1 MKMQK
6 GPDMAMIRKQAL
18 EGVKIV
24 NFSWA
29 GVGPLI
35 VRYLALH
42 GATVVRVESHKVPDV
57 TRVMTP
63 FKDGK
68 PGIDRGPW
76 FADLNSSA
84 YSASLDLRNPKG
96 MALAWK
102 LIDWADVLV
111 ENFSPGVMKRMGLDY
126 EAVSRR
132 KPSIVYL
139 SSSQLGQT
147 GPRSSF
153 AAWGFQA
160 AALAGFYHISGWP
173 DRDPTLIPAYVDY
186 VAPRFGA
193 LALLAALDY
202 RRRTGEGQYL
212 DQSQVESAI
221 HLNVPPVMDYVV
233 NGRVLNRDGNRL
245 P

>member
-193 LALLAALDY
+193 FRDPLGAA
-202 RRRTGEGQYL
+202 RR
-212 DQSQVESAI
+212 SQARCATSRARARLTRLFTVPVWQPITSAAAS
-221 HLNVPPVMDYVV
+221 
-233 NGRVLNRDGNRL
+233 
-245 P
+245 